1 MIQGDKYNYVPIK
14 IISIIE
20 KFEDFKKLFAITV
33 LFASNV
39 LTLVFY
45 VP

>member
-1 MIQGDKYNYVPIK
+1 MIKGDKYNYVPINFLK
-14 IISIIE
+14 IIE
-20 KFEDFKKLFAITV
+20 KVEDFKKLFAITV